1 MYIKLPDIY
10 PYDLNSQFQL
20 DFPNTSKQDVWNESA
35 LAELGIFPVVMVEQ
49 PDFVM
54 HEQSVTELA
63 PQQINGVWTQVWS
76 VVERTPEDKQNLTE
90 ARASAIRSER
100 DRRLREE
107 CDRINPMWWQDMTEE
122 QKLGMKAYRQALLD
136 VPSQPGFPWS
146 VEWPANPL

>member
-20 DFPNTSKQDVWNESA
+20 DFPNTSKQDVWNEAA

-90 ARASAIRSER
+90 AQASAMRSER